1 MREYYRYQAFG
12 LNILSILELPDLKCH
27 SFLQEDVSIIY
38 GDTPDNLDPIT
49 SKGVLYQAN
58 KDNFLFKLDH
68 IASYHVQAGMKI
80 TISPAEN
87 AVLKDVQLFLQGPI
101 FGALMH
107 QKGVLPLHGSSVTNK
122 KRSTIFC
129 GKSGTGKSTLAALLT
144 QKGYSLLADDISVI
158 KTDGKI
164 STVIPGI
171 TKIKLWQDVAEQLY
185 KDYSKFPRVR
195 DQLLRYKIPDT
206 PSKDMEETQIGNIII
221 LEKKNSPGF
230 ELNKISGAEKFS
242 LLVENTYRIQYI
254 EGLET
259 SLNHFREISELIKNV
274 NVFILRRP
282 SSPLL
287 LNELVDFIEANHIL

>member
-1 MREYYRYQAFG
+1 M
-12 LNILSILELPDLKCH
+12 
-27 SFLQEDVSIIY
+27 SF
-38 GDTPDNLDPIT
+38 
-49 SKGVLYQAN
+49 
-58 KDNFLFKLDH
+58 
-68 IASYHVQAGMKI
+68 
-80 TISPAEN
+80 
-87 AVLKDVQLFLQGPI
+87 
-101 FGALMH
+101 
-107 QKGVLPLHGSSVTNK
+107 K

-158 KTDGKI
+158 NTNGKI

-185 KDYSKFPRVR
+185 KDYSKFPKVR
-195 DQLLRYKIPDT
+195 DQLLRYKIPDSS
-206 PSKDMEETQIGNIII
+206 SKEMEETQIGNIII
-221 LEKKNSPGF
+221 LEKKNSAGF

-242 LLVENTYRIQYI
+242 LLVENTYRLQYI